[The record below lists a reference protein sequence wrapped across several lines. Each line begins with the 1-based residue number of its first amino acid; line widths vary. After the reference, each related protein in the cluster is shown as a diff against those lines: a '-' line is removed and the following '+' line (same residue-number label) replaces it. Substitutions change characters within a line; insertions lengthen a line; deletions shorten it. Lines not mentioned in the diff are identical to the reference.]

1 MISDTSRNK
10 PNNVHPIT
18 RQFIFPKYTITYYKM
33 QLIFISVLEKLLKQ
47 DELEDKKKR
56 ESIKRKH
63 DEQKKGPPE
72 KMTGLYLTITV

>member
-33 QLIFISVLEKLLKQ
+33 QLNFISVLGKLLRE
-47 DELEDKKKR
+47 DELEDKKK

-63 DEQKKGPPE
+63 DEQKKEPPE
-72 KMTGLYLTITV
+72 KMTGLCLTITV